1 MFNSLNGLRY
11 EAPCLPVI
19 GGHSLWRWFAGR
31 QVIAETV
38 VDNYQIM
45 KYKYLIPILV
55 LFVACNHKKQTD
67 ENVVQSLPTSVYEGP
82 IIDMHI
88 HASSYDVNGPIPVA
102 FCYPIST
109 VIPYLDAKDDALSLF
124 MEKMTNPDCEDPIW
138 SPKSDAELF
147 EKIML
152 QLENYN
158 ITAVASGSNKIA
170 KEWSEKS
177 NGKILPSIGFSL
189 NNNSISP
196 DSIKTLVEKYNFIG
210 IGEVA
215 NQYEGIGVDDAG
227 MDPYYEL
234 AQELD
239 IPIGIHMGSGAPG
252 SPMTITPNYEVHLS
266 NPLYLE
272 KVLKKYPKLRV
283 YVMHYGEPFIDE
295 MIAMMYHYP
304 QLYLDIGGIQ
314 LTYPKAYFYEY
325 HLKKL
330 VTAGFGKRIMHGS
343 DAMVWPELIGKSIDI
358 INQADFLTL
367 EQKADILY
375 NNAARFLR
383 LD

>member
-1 MFNSLNGLRY
+1 
-11 EAPCLPVI
+11 
-19 GGHSLWRWFAGR
+19 
-31 QVIAETV
+31 
-38 VDNYQIM
+38 M
-45 KYKYLIPILV
+45 KYKYIIPILA
-55 LFVACNHKKQTD
+55 LFVACKQNKNINDKKVET
-67 ENVVQSLPTSVYEGP
+67 VGTSIYEGP

-88 HASSYDVNGPIPVA
+88 HSSSFDINGPMPVA

-109 VIPYLDAKDDALSLF
+109 IIPHLDPDEGAMNVF
-124 MEKMTNPDCEDPIW
+124 MDKMTNPDCDDPIW
-138 SPKSDAELF
+138 SPKSDEEFL
-147 EKIML
+147 ERIIL
-152 QLENYN
+152 QLEKYN
-158 ITAVASGSNKIA
+158 VTAIASGSSKIA
-170 KEWSEKS
+170 KQWNEKS
-177 NGKILPSIGFSL
+177 NGKILPSIAFDLKEGLISL
-189 NNNSISP
+189 
-196 DSIKTLVEKYNFIG
+196 DSIKLLIDKYKFIG

-215 NQYEGIGVDDAG
+215 NQYEGIGVDDKQ
-227 MDPYYEL
+227 MNPYYEL

-266 NPLYLE
+266 NPLHLE

-304 QLYLDIGGIQ
+304 QLYVDIGGIQ
-314 LTYPKAYFYEY
+314 LTYPKTYFYEY

-330 VTAGFGKRIMHGS
+330 ISAGFGKRIMHGS

-358 INQADFLTL
+358 INQADFLSH

-383 LD
+383 MK